1 MSLEHYLTLS
11 VHRLHVQS
19 KIKSVGLQSKHLH
32 PSGALMAIE
41 GRHEMQI
48 VNVFGG
54 DFVWSV
60 TSSGGRSFDVRI
72 VFDDAEVGSQ
82 PVHSRTSGQ
91 RGTFD
96 SVHRWFGRS
105 KLGNIWY
112 QFAISD
118 HTIRLSSKFVTIC
131 MYVRKISREISKRLS
146 ILNSKSNTFGCREK
160 SLT

>member
-48 VNVFGG
+48 VNIFGG

-118 HTIRLSSKFVTIC
+118 QRSYNQTEFQVCDNSPICADKLSRNSREIPIRLSKF
-131 MYVRKISREISKRLS
+131 
-146 ILNSKSNTFGCREK
+146 
-160 SLT
+160 